1 MEEDVI
7 PIGSR
12 VRVAN
17 NSPLRGLKG
26 TIIAI
31 NMIAT
36 PGEPTFCF
44 YKIALDNTQ
53 LDVPLWFEYH
63 EVELIE
69 ASCEQL
75 AECWP
80 L

>member
-1 MEEDVI
+1 LEEDVI

-36 PGEPTFCF
+36 LGEPTFCF

-53 LDVPLWFEYH
+53 LHVPLWFEYH
-63 EVELIE
+63 EVELVE
-69 ASCEQL
+69 TSCEQP
-75 AECWP
+75 AEC
-80 L
+80 